1 MLLTQCAATQTD
13 TMVHLTIEEKATVI
27 ALWSEISLDEVGAE
41 VLSRQVLS
49 LQGRLKESE
58 CQLGE

>member
-1 MLLTQCAATQTD
+1 
-13 TMVHLTIEEKATVI
+13 MVHLTIEEKATVI